1 MTIDR
6 QLYDFMPHTV
16 TIQAFSSNNNYG
28 EQTHSVVTR
37 TAKAYVEPNTVMS
50 FTKDARDQHYPKKIY
65 VADTNI
71 TLQDKITL
79 PDGTIPR
86 IDALEKHIEVTGL
99 EHTIVTFA

>member
-16 TIQAFSSNNNYG
+16 TIQAFSTKNNYG
-28 EQTHSVVTR
+28 ENSHSATTR
-37 TAKAYVEPNTVMS
+37 TAKAYVEPAKALSYT
-50 FTKDARDQHYPKKIY
+50 TTEREQHQPKRIY

-79 PDGTIPR
+79 PDGTTPR
-86 IDALEKHIEVTGL
+86 IDNIEKHVEVVGL